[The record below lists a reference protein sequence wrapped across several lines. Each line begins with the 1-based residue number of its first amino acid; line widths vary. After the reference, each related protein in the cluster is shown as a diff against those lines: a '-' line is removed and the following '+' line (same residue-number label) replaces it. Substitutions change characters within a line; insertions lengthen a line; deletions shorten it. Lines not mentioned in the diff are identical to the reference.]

1 MPRPSLL
8 APVAAASLAVA
19 CGDSTATTGFT
30 TTPSTTMP
38 PLSTS
43 GADSSGG
50 TSSTSTST
58 STGSGSGGEDSTA
71 GSSSTSMSG
80 VSDVGSIP
88 DFPSTPGCKGKI
100 DFLFVISSN
109 YEMSYHQVQL
119 QEAFPEFVKIL
130 EADFADFDYHVM
142 VVDASLPFLP
152 SCDICYSCS
161 QVMCE
166 GPGCSQWDG
175 PPDYPCNEIFEEC
188 TGVYG
193 AGVTI
198 VGNFDASNTRCL
210 PAEGP
215 RFITRDDPDLKGTFD
230 CISKLGAGPKEPK
243 AARSMLK
250 ALEPEIL
257 SKWGCNKGFLRPDAL
272 LAIVIVAGEDGLTP
286 GTPAE
291 WYADVLEAKQ
301 GNEDALVTLVFSHD
315 RDLPD
320 PKCEGPEAG
329 ANVMRLFAEEGK
341 HGRFASMC
349 EPSYVPFMQ
358 EMAGTILE
366 QCSVFI
372 PPQ

>member
-1 MPRPSLL
+1 
-8 APVAAASLAVA
+8 
-19 CGDSTATTGFT
+19 
-30 TTPSTTMP
+30 
-38 PLSTS
+38 
-43 GADSSGG
+43 
-50 TSSTSTST
+50 
-58 STGSGSGGEDSTA
+58 
-71 GSSSTSMSG
+71 MSG

-88 DFPSTPGCKGKI
+88 DFPTTPGCKGKI

-109 YEMSYHQVQL
+109 EEMAYKQVQL

-161 QVMCE
+161 QVMCD

-210 PAEGP
+210 PSDGP
-215 RFITRDDPDLKGTFD
+215 RFITKDDPDLQGTFD

-272 LAIVIVAGEDGLTP
+272 LAIVLISGDGDKGGFPENDTP
-286 GTPAE
+286 GTPAD
-291 WYADVLEAKQ
+291 WYATVVEAKK
-301 GNEDALVTLVFSHD
+301 GNEDAVVILALSHD
-315 RDLPD
+315 LDVPD
-320 PKCEGPEAG
+320 PKCEGPVATSSL
-329 ANVMRLFAEEGK
+329 RLLADVAK

-349 EPSYVPFMQ
+349 EPSYVPSMK
-358 EMAGTILE
+358 EMAGMILE
-366 QCSVFI
+366 QCSAFI